1 MSVDYEAAS
10 GREVTLHRPTSI
22 LVLAALV
29 LLAVAALAL
38 ASPSGSGRADLVGPA
53 RLIADRPGELASRSG
68 STVRD
73 AADPGPSTPLPLVP
87 NGPGPVQTAPPDPDG
102 SAVKATTRAD
112 ASDPAP
118 SFLRSLEAAAPAV
131 PLVLSIPSLA
141 VESRIVPVGLEDDGT
156 MQIPGADEAGW
167 YLPGRLPGAATGS
180 AVIAAHVDYEGSPG
194 VFIDLRRIEIGSE
207 VEVTDAEGTVH
218 RFTVAERYQVEK
230 DYLPVEELFRTGGEP
245 ILTLVTCGGAFDPN
259 DRSYSDNIVVRA
271 LPSPT

>member
-1 MSVDYEAAS
+1 MSADHEAAS
-10 GREVTLHRPTSI
+10 GREVTLHRSTSI
-22 LVLAALV
+22 LVLAAVV
-29 LLAVAALAL
+29 LLAVAALGL
-38 ASPSGSGRADLVGPA
+38 ASPSGSRRADLVGPA

-68 STVRD
+68 FTVRH
-73 AADPGPSTPLPLVP
+73 AADPAPSTPLPLVP
-87 NGPGPVQTAPPDPDG
+87 NGPGLQAAPPDPDG
-102 SAVKATTRAD
+102 PAVEATTPAD

-118 SFLRSLEAAAPAV
+118 SFVRSLEAAAPAV

-156 MQIPGADEAGW
+156 MQIPGAAEAGW

-230 DYLPVEELFRTGGEP
+230 DDLPVEELFRTGGEP
-245 ILTLVTCGGAFDPN
+245 ILTLVTCGGAFDPD